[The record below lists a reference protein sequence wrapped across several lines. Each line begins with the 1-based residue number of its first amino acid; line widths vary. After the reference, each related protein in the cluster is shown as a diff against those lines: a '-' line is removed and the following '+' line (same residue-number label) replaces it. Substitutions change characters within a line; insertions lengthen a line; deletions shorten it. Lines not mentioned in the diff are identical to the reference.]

1 MNSHGL
7 LARRH
12 PLPTPMAPR
21 IIFAQNA
28 RVELQTF
35 ARAHSPP
42 QSLARRA
49 RMVLRA
55 AAVDQP
61 TNLPIGHEVG
71 CSNRTVGKWRRRS
84 LELGFPG
91 LQDARRSGR
100 PRPIAVPT
108 RVQVI
113 SMARAV
119 PPDQDRAVTRWT
131 LEEMVAAFLDALN
144 TEAISRSSVWR
155 IRQDVDL
162 KPHQSAYWLN
172 RHDADCDA
180 KARHICHLYAKALA
194 SSHQGRL
201 VICGDEKTGMQ
212 VLERTAPTTPAQP
225 GRRERRAPEDIRHGT
240 RVLIKALAVAPGQ
253 MAWTIGVTRKA
264 TDFVAHLH
272 QASHCLPGM
281 QRDDWVMD
289 NCNTHWSLAVCRLV
303 ARWCQGP
310 CAPHKRNTGPQRR
323 AFLTAPSHRHVFHF
337 TPKHGSWLN
346 QAELFFGVLHRRFLA
361 RGSFPSAKD
370 FAHRLERFLKDY
382 NARHAHPYRWTYTG
396 APLVRDTPF
405 SRPQRQQRQG
415 RACFRPRPK
424 RFERLFYALR
434 PYRRQ
439 AA

>member
-1 MNSHGL
+1 
-7 LARRH
+7 
-12 PLPTPMAPR
+12 MAPR

-100 PRPIAVPT
+100 PRPITVPT

-155 IRQDVDL
+155 IRQDVAL
-162 KPHQSAYWLN
+162 KPPKSA
-172 RHDADCDA
+172 
-180 KARHICHLYAKALA
+180 
-194 SSHQGRL
+194 
-201 VICGDEKTGMQ
+201 
-212 VLERTAPTTPAQP
+212 
-225 GRRERRAPEDIRHGT
+225 
-240 RVLIKALAVAPGQ
+240 
-253 MAWTIGVTRKA
+253 
-264 TDFVAHLH
+264 
-272 QASHCLPGM
+272 
-281 QRDDWVMD
+281 
-289 NCNTHWSLAVCRLV
+289 
-303 ARWCQGP
+303 
-310 CAPHKRNTGPQRR
+310 
-323 AFLTAPSHRHVFHF
+323 
-337 TPKHGSWLN
+337 
-346 QAELFFGVLHRRFLA
+346 
-361 RGSFPSAKD
+361 
-370 FAHRLERFLKDY
+370 
-382 NARHAHPYRWTYTG
+382 
-396 APLVRDTPF
+396 
-405 SRPQRQQRQG
+405 
-415 RACFRPRPK
+415 
-424 RFERLFYALR
+424 
-434 PYRRQ
+434 
-439 AA
+439 